1 MLWKLLLWSQ
11 SSGIANVNYKTL
23 CIFKNT
29 LFFGED
35 WKVLNFHLFFCG
47 HISWLNPPHAF
58 FLHLYV
64 LQHDLT
70 EMEGLIRKWHQ
81 VCQEGLVDLLSL
93 LPEPRPQLTELI
105 DHLGIDHQMIGYDKE
120 DQSFTA
126 YTKWKDL
133 QLKTFVNFIA
143 SKYLFS
149 WTCLIQRLHY
159 FFIYCF
165 KSCFILLAVI
175 YLVELYSWLNN

>member
-1 MLWKLLLWSQ
+1 MREIVKFWIFICSH
-11 SSGIANVNYKTL
+11 SVGIS
-23 CIFKNT
+23 
-29 LFFGED
+29 FG
-35 WKVLNFHLFFCG
+35 L
-47 HISWLNPPHAF
+47 SPPDSF
-58 FLHLYV
+58 FLCLYV
-64 LQHDLT
+64 FQHDLT

-120 DQSFTA
+120 DQSFAA
-126 YTKWKDL
+126 YTDWKDL
-133 QLKTFVNFIA
+133 QLKTFVNFTA

-159 FFIYCF
+159 CIVHCF

-175 YLVELYSWLNN
+175 YLSCCFIFMTEQLKGIFF